1 MAIIRADV
9 SILTIQRRNFMQR
22 FSQLSRSYVTLSLLT
37 FMLVVGLSGMVLADE
52 KRGETGA
59 MAEPM
64 AGEKIDVNTATAEQ
78 LQEVKGIGPKKAEE
92 IVKHRT
98 DKGDFKSVDD
108 LANVKGI
115 GEATVEK
122 IKDQVMVGTSSKEKA
137 SE

>member
-1 MAIIRADV
+1 
-9 SILTIQRRNFMQR
+9 MQR

-37 FMLVVGLSGMVLADE
+37 FMLVVGFSGTVLADE
-52 KRGETGA
+52 KQDETGA

-64 AGEKIDVNTATAEQ
+64 AGQKIDVNTATAEQ

-92 IVKHRT
+92 IVKHR
-98 DKGDFKSVDD
+98 DANGPFASVDE

-122 IKDQVMVGTSSKEKA
+122 IKDEVTVGTPPKAKA

>member
-1 MAIIRADV
+1 
-9 SILTIQRRNFMQR
+9 MQR

-37 FMLVVGLSGMVLADE
+37 FMLVVGFSGMVLADE
-52 KRGETGA
+52 KHSDDGA
-59 MAEPM
+59 MA
-64 AGEKIDVNTATAEQ
+64 AHKIDVNTATAEE
-78 LQEVKGIGPKKAEE
+78 LQHVKGIGPKKAEE

-98 DKGDFKSVDD
+98 DNGPFKSVDD

-122 IKDQVMVGTSSKEKA
+122 IKDQVTVGTPPKAKA

>member
-1 MAIIRADV
+1 
-9 SILTIQRRNFMQR
+9 MQR

-37 FMLVVGLSGMVLADE
+37 VMLVVGFSGIVLADE
-52 KRGETGA
+52 KQSETGA

-64 AGEKIDVNTATAEQ
+64 AAQKIDVNTATAEELQQ
-78 LQEVKGIGPKKAEE
+78 LKGIGEKKAEE

-98 DKGDFKSVDD
+98 ANGPFKSVDD

-115 GEATVEK
+115 GEATVAK
-122 IKDQVMVGTSSKEKA
+122 LKDQVTVGMPPKAKA